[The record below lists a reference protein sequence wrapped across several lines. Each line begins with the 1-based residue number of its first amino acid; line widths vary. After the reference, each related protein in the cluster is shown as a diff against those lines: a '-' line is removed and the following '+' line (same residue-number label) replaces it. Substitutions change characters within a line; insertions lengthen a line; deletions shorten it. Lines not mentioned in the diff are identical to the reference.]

1 MRTERYPASN
11 ISRPGCPSNER
22 HIVFH
27 IYISSNGAHLLP
39 CHNSLHHCYPS
50 THYPSMGDHHARF
63 LSKCSSLQLARTDHD
78 HLHTPLAATRT
89 LVFTNNMRSGTSVA
103 PNLKSR
109 TFPGG
114 RKEQW
119 PHYTLVVNI
128 TPLTSHP
135 VYGSVICLC

>member
-1 MRTERYPASN
+1 MVRTSCLATTPYTTFIPALTTPQWATTMPGFSQNVPHSN
-11 ISRPGCPSNER
+11 W
-22 HIVFH
+22 
-27 IYISSNGAHLLP
+27 
-39 CHNSLHHCYPS
+39 
-50 THYPSMGDHHARF
+50 HAP
-63 LSKCSSLQLARTDHD
+63 TTTTY
-78 HLHTPLAATRT
+78 TPLAATRT

-103 PNLKSR
+103 PNLRSR